1 MHPDPAPASALAEAA
16 EALTAHPWIGDA
28 EPGPDG
34 SLRICPAPSAL
45 TVQPTGGLVTEY
57 LEHWGEVYDWTYTQA
72 DVQHAADLD
81 LSGWRASDTG
91 RPLPVAHMRE
101 WIEHTIDLVRS
112 TGPRWILELGCGT
125 GLLMH
130 RLLDHVDGYV
140 GTDVAASAV
149 TALRARAR
157 PGTAIVHAAA
167 HEATAPA
174 VRAALGEVGAPDGR
188 PDCVLLN
195 SVTQCFPGVD
205 YLRAVLGDA
214 IGLVAPGGSVIVGDV
229 RDSRLLDVYA
239 LWVERA
245 ADLAAADAELAKRA
259 KDRATRDEELLFDP
273 LLLARL
279 AAGIAY
285 ESGRTVRMS
294 VHPKTMTDD
303 TELTR
308 YRFDAVLRVDA
319 EPPPAPEK
327 VAWTS
332 LPGDDRLGALKALLS
347 GEPVHVHG
355 IPNAILAPDRQGAVA
370 PSRLRAVLGRRA
382 AVVAD
387 PGDPGTLGVVS
398 PADAAA
404 GPVAGIG
411 AGGGTVHDPFAA
423 FARRRLQE
431 ISRAV
436 LRRSP
441 LSSVDIPILV
451 DLPDTSATAC
461 DGAEVRRRAAERAA
475 EAVADVE
482 AARLPG
488 FLDRLDQAA
497 LLAMAC
503 TLRPAGLIRGRATA
517 DEIAGTL
524 GVAERHRW
532 ILRRWLEALT
542 REGLLARDTEGRF
555 HGLRKVR
562 RDEVVAAGRGMEADG
577 AEIGYPAETTRFLLA
592 AMNRLPEL
600 LHDEVPLQAL
610 LFAGDDTGTAD
621 GAYRE
626 NTVNRYL
633 NAAAGETLRWA
644 AEQGGGRLRVLE
656 LGAGVGGTTVDALRA
671 LTGQDIDY
679 LFTDVSRYFLSLGHE
694 RFGDRPGVRFAL
706 FDVNADPAT
715 QGVPPGSQDVLLSAN
730 VLHNARHAQDVV
742 AGLSGLLAPGG
753 LFVFVETCREMPAI
767 LTSMQFLM
775 SPRVDEPRLE
785 PGDPRNAG
793 DRVFLTR
800 DEWLAVLT
808 GAGLRPS
815 FTLPGEDHPLA
826 ATGLHL
832 FVARRD

>member
-1 MHPDPAPASALAEAA
+1 MHPDPESPLAEAA
-16 EALTAHPWIGDA
+16 RTLITHPWIGDA
-28 EPGPDG
+28 RPGPDG
-34 SLRICPAPSAL
+34 SLRVRPARSAL
-45 TVQPTGGLVTEY
+45 TVRPTGGLVTEY

-72 DVQHAADLD
+72 NVQHAPDLD

-101 WIEHTIDLVRS
+101 WIDHIVDLVLS

-140 GTDVAASAV
+140 GTDVAAAAV
-149 TALRARAR
+149 AALRARAL
-157 PGTAIVHAAA
+157 PTSAIVHAAA

-174 VRAALGEVGAPDGR
+174 VSAALHEIGAPDGR

-229 RDSRLLDVYA
+229 RDSRLLDAYA

-245 ADLAAADAELAKRA
+245 VDPSAADAELARRA
-259 KDRATRDEELLFDP
+259 ADRAARDEELLFDP
-273 LLLARL
+273 PMLARL
-279 AAGIAY
+279 AAGIAR
-285 ESGRTVRMS
+285 ESGRTVRLS

-319 EPPPAPEK
+319 DTPPAPK
-327 VAWTS
+327 KIAWTS
-332 LPGDDRLGALKALLS
+332 LPGDDRLGTLKTLPS

-355 IPNAILAPDRQGAVA
+355 IPNAVLAPDHQGAVA
-370 PSRLRAVLGRRA
+370 PSRLRAAVGPEA

-387 PGDPGTLGVVS
+387 PDDPATLGVVG
-398 PADAAA
+398 PAEAAA
-404 GPVAGIG
+404 RPVEGIG
-411 AGGGTVHDPFAA
+411 GGAVHDPFAA
-423 FARRRLQE
+423 FTRRRLQE
-431 ISRAV
+431 ISRAA

-441 LSSVDIPILV
+441 PPHRDIPIV
-451 DLPDTSATAC
+451 VELPDTG
-461 DGAEVRRRAAERAA
+461 DGAEVRRRAGQRAA
-475 EAVADVE
+475 EAVTDVD

-488 FLDRLDQAA
+488 FLDRLDEAA

-517 DEIAGTL
+517 DEMAATL
-524 GVAERHRW
+524 RVAERHRW

-542 REGLLARDTEGRF
+542 REGWLGRDAEGRL

-562 RDEVVAAGRGMEADG
+562 RDEVIAAGRGMEADG
-577 AEIGYPAETTRFLLA
+577 AAIGYPAETTRFLLA

-600 LHDEVPLQAL
+600 LRDEVPVQGL
-610 LFAGDDTGTAD
+610 LFAGDDMGTAD

-644 AEQGGGRLRVLE
+644 AERGAGPLRVLE

-671 LTGQDIDY
+671 LTGQDVDY
-679 LFTDVSRYFLSLGHE
+679 LFSDVSRYFLSLGRE
-694 RFGDRPGVRFAL
+694 LFGDRPGVRFDL
-706 FDVNADPAT
+706 FDINADPAG

-730 VLHNARHAQDVV
+730 VLHNARHVQDVV

-753 LFVFVETCREMPAI
+753 LFVFVETCREMAAI

-775 SPRVDEPRLE
+775 SPRTGESRLD
-785 PGDPRNAG
+785 PGDPRNAD

-800 DEWLAVLT
+800 DEWLEVLS
-808 GAGLRPS
+808 GAGLHPL
-815 FTLPGEDHPLA
+815 FTLPGDDHPLA

-832 FVARRD
+832 FVARKG

>member
-1 MHPDPAPASALAEAA
+1 MTL
-16 EALTAHPWIGDA
+16 LAHPWIGDA
-28 EPGPDG
+28 RPGPDG
-34 SLRICPAPSAL
+34 RLYVRPDRSAL
-45 TVQPTGGLVTEY
+45 AVRPVGGLVAEY
-57 LEHWGEVYDWTYTQA
+57 LEHWGEVYDWTYTQDDA
-72 DVQHAADLD
+72 RHAPDLD

-91 RPLPVAHMRE
+91 RPLPIAHMRE
-101 WIEHTIDLVRS
+101 WIDHTVDLVLA

-140 GTDVAASAV
+140 GTDVSAAAV
-149 TALRARAR
+149 AALRARDLPR
-157 PGTAIVHAAA
+157 SAITQAAA
-167 HEATAPA
+167 HEANAPA
-174 VRAALGEVGAPDGR
+174 VRAAIEETGAPDGR

-205 YLRAVLGDA
+205 YLKAVLADA
-214 IGLVAPGGSVIVGDV
+214 IGLVAPGGSVVVGDV
-229 RDSRLLDVYA
+229 RDARLLNAYA

-245 ADLAAADAELAKRA
+245 ADPSADDAELARRA
-259 KDRATRDEELLFDP
+259 ADRAARDEELLFDP
-273 LLLARL
+273 PLLARL
-279 AAGIAY
+279 AAELSR
-285 ESGRTVRMS
+285 ESGRTVRLS

-319 EPPPAPEK
+319 GPPPALTR

-355 IPNAILAPDRQGAVA
+355 IPNAVLAPDREGAVA
-370 PSRLRAVLGRRA
+370 PSRLRAAAGPGA

-387 PGDPGTLGVVS
+387 PRDPAMLGVVG
-398 PADAAA
+398 PAGAAA
-404 GPVAGIG
+404 EPVEGIT
-411 AGGGTVHDPFAA
+411 GGTAHDPFAA
-423 FARRRLQE
+423 FTRRRLQE

-441 LSSVDIPILV
+441 LPHRDIPIV
-451 DLPDTSATAC
+451 VEPPGADPDPDDADEAT
-461 DGAEVRRRAAERAA
+461 DVQRRAAERAA
-475 EAVADVE
+475 EAVADAD

-488 FLDRLDQAA
+488 FLERLDEAA

-503 TLRPAGLIRGRATA
+503 TLRPTGVTRGGATA
-517 DEIAGTL
+517 DEIADTL
-524 GVAERHRW
+524 KAAERHRW
-532 ILRRWLEALT
+532 ILRRWLATLA
-542 REGLLARDTEGRF
+542 RQGWLARDAEGRF

-562 RDEVVAAGRGMEADG
+562 RDEVVAAGPGLEAGG
-577 AEIGYPAETTRFLLA
+577 AAIGYPAETTRFLLA

-600 LHDEVPLQAL
+600 LRDEVPVQAL
-610 LFAGDDTGTAD
+610 LFAGDDMGTAD

-633 NAAAGETLRWA
+633 NAAVGETLRWA
-644 AEQGGGRLRVLE
+644 AGRAAGPLRVLE

-671 LTGQDIDY
+671 LTGQDVEY
-679 LFTDVSRYFLSLGHE
+679 LFTDVSRYFLTLGRE

-706 FDVNADPAT
+706 FDINADPAD
-715 QGVPPGSQDVLLSAN
+715 QDVPPGSQDVLLSAN
-730 VLHNARHAQDVV
+730 VLHNARHARDVV
-742 AGLSGLLAPGG
+742 AGLGRLLAPGG
-753 LFVFVETCREMPAI
+753 LFVFVETCREMSAI

-775 SPRVDEPRLE
+775 SPRTGEPRLD
-785 PGDPRNAG
+785 PDDPRNG
-793 DRVFLTR
+793 DDRVFLTR
-800 DEWLAVLT
+800 EEWLDVLS
-808 GAGLRPS
+808 GAGLHPM
-815 FTLPGEDHPLA
+815 FTLPGDDHPLA

-832 FVARRD
+832 FVARKD